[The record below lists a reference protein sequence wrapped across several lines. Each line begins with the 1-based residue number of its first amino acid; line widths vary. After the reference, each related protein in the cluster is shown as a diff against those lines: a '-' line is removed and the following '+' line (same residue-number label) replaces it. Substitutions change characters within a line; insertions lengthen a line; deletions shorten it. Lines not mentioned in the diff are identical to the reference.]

1 MMLRTT
7 HCLLKNEVSIKFHK
21 EKKSVKEGGAAQ
33 DVVA

>member
-7 HCLLKNEVSIKFHK
+7 HCLFTKEVSIKYPK